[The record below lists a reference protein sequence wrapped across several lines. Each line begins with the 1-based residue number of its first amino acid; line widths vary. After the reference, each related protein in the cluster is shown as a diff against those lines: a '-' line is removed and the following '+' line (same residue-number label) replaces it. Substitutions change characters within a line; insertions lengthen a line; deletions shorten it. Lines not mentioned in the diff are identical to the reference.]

1 MAILKGLKYELMLK
15 LLDISEIKDSTL
27 SASNS
32 KIVIWKTKHFFST
45 FIAFLECTLNLEKSE
60 INEPHSSG
68 ISEVIDSER
77 RACLNA

>member
-45 FIAFLECTLNLEKSE
+45 FYRIFGMHIKFGK
-60 INEPHSSG
+60 IWKK
-68 ISEVIDSER
+68 
-77 RACLNA
+77 

>member
-32 KIVIWKTKHFFST
+32 KIVI
-45 FIAFLECTLNLEKSE
+45 
-60 INEPHSSG
+60 
-68 ISEVIDSER
+68 
-77 RACLNA
+77 